1 MQAEAGRE
9 VDKETDGE
17 PDKDVEQAERQGEGK
32 AERQDEKW
40 IKRQAE
46 GQTKTWSRQRG
57 RTRSGYCIE
66 TGGEPDKDVEQIER
80 QDEKW
85 IKRQADSWTKTERH
99 SESMQRAC
107 REAELVVEHKESRQS
122 VRERCFLPWGM
133 RVRIVLHRHR
143 LSPSKQIQERCR
155 TCRLRSSYFNGW
167 VVFVLHTQI
176 MIM

>member
-1 MQAEAGRE
+1 
-9 VDKETDGE
+9 VDKEAGGE

-46 GQTKTWSRQRG
+46 SRTKTWSRQRG
-57 RTRSGYCIE
+57 I
-66 TGGEPDKDVEQIER
+66 
-80 QDEKW
+80 
-85 IKRQADSWTKTERH
+85 
-99 SESMQRAC
+99 QRAC
-107 REAELVVEHKESRQS
+107 REAELTVEHKESRQS

-133 RVRIVLHRHR
+133 RVRIVLHRER
-143 LSPSKQIQERCR
+143 FSPSKKIQERCR
-155 TCRLRSSYFNGW
+155 TCRLCSYYFNGW